1 MDPARR
7 ATAEAVPLA
16 EADRAILALEGPTVA
31 GHTCKVV
38 LVGAGGPGVEALR
51 ESIGARLEA
60 APALT
65 RRLGGTEA
73 APAWVPDPDFDL
85 GDHVVQAGSGTPV
98 PRAELRAE
106 VARLFEARLDRS
118 RPLWRIDAVALD
130 DGSSALVWR
139 LHHALADG
147 TASMRLARAML
158 WDAVPAAEPLPHQ
171 PRTTAGDEADER
183 RRHAHLAAF
192 VRREFARSAGRSPF
206 DGRIGTRR
214 QIAFASVSLDGLH
227 DAGRALAGATLNDS
241 VLAVVAG
248 ALRAW
253 VQHHH
258 GDLGGVRVR
267 VPVSLHH
274 EGDDAFNRDSYFSV
288 ALPLNEPD
296 PVARLRAVREATRVR
311 KADHDA
317 EEMDHLLRGLAGVSP
332 KLSEFCERIEGSPRH
347 FAVNVS
353 NVPGP
358 RTPVTVLGAPV
369 LSMHSVAEIG
379 ERHALRI
386 TAVSMAGA
394 LCFGFCADPQIV
406 DDVQAMADGV
416 EHGAAELERLAGA

>member
-1 MDPARR
+1 M
-7 ATAEAVPLA
+7 TAETVPLD
-16 EADRAILALEGPTVA
+16 EADLAILALEGPTVA

-38 LVGAGGPGVEALR
+38 TVGAGAPGIEELR
-51 ESIGARLEA
+51 RSIGARLDA

-65 RRLGGTEA
+65 RRLGGPDT
-73 APAWVPDPDFDL
+73 APVWEPDPDFDL
-85 GDHVVQAGSGTPV
+85 TRHVVTVGDGEPV
-98 PRAELRAE
+98 PRDEVREE
-106 VARLFEARLDRS
+106 VARLFEQRLDRS
-118 RPLWRIDAVALD
+118 RPLWRIDSLALD
-130 DGSSALVWR
+130 DGGAALIWR

-147 TASMRLARAML
+147 TASMRFARGML

-171 PRTTAGDEADER
+171 PATAAGHAADEAR
-183 RRHAHLAAF
+183 RQAHLAAF
-192 VRREFARSAGRSPF
+192 LRREFARSAGRSPF

-214 QIAFASVSLDGLH
+214 QIAFASVALHELH
-227 DAGRALAGATLNDS
+227 DAGKQLAGATLNDS

-274 EGDDAFNRDSYFSV
+274 EGDDAGNRDSFFSV

-296 PVARLRAVREATRVR
+296 PVARLRAVHDATAVR

-317 EEMDHLLRGLAGVSP
+317 EEMDELLHRLAGVSP
-332 KLSEFCERIEGSPRH
+332 RLQHFCRRIEDSPRH

-358 RTPVTVLGAPV
+358 RTPVSVLGAPV
-369 LSMHSVAEIG
+369 QSLHSIAEIG

-386 TAVSMAGA
+386 SAVSMADT
-394 LCFGFCADPQIV
+394 LCLGFCADPAIV
-406 DDVQAMADGV
+406 DDLQAMADGV
-416 EHGAAELERLAGA
+416 EEGTAELVRLAGT

>member
-1 MDPARR
+1 VSAGG
-7 ATAEAVPLA
+7 VPLE
-16 EADRAILALEGPTVA
+16 EADRTILALEGPTVV

-38 LVGAGGPGVEALR
+38 VVGPGAPGVPELR
-51 ESIGARLEA
+51 ESIAARLDA

-65 RRLGGTEA
+65 RRLGGTED
-73 APAWVPDPDFDL
+73 APEWVPDAGFDL
-85 GDHVVQAGSGTPV
+85 SEHVVAAGDGVPV
-98 PRAELRAE
+98 ARTALRGE
-106 VARLFEARLDRS
+106 VARLFALHLDRD
-118 RPLWRIDAVALD
+118 RPLWRIDCVALE
-130 DGSSALVWR
+130 DGATALVWR

-147 TASMRLARAML
+147 TASMRLARGML
-158 WDAVPAAEPLPHQ
+158 WDAVPAGEPLPDHH
-171 PRTTAGDEADER
+171 PHTAAGHAADEER
-183 RRHAHLAAF
+183 RQAHLAAF
-192 VRREFARSAGRSPF
+192 LRREFARSAGRSPF
-206 DGRIGTRR
+206 DGRIGRRR
-214 QIAFASVSLDGLH
+214 QIAFASVSLRRLH

-274 EGDDAFNRDSYFSV
+274 EGDDAGNRDSYFSV

-296 PVARLRAVREATRVR
+296 PVARLRAVHEATAVR

-317 EEMDHLLRGLAGVSP
+317 EEMDHLLQRLSGVSP
-332 KLSEFCERIEGSPRH
+332 RLSQFCQRIEGSPRH

-358 RTPVTVLGAPV
+358 RTPVSVLGTPV
-369 LSMHSVAEIG
+369 ESLHSVAEIG

-386 TAVSMAGA
+386 TAVSLAGT
-394 LCFGFCADPQIV
+394 LCFGFCADPDLV

-416 EHGAAELERLAGA
+416 EQGAAELDRLAGV

>member
-1 MDPARR
+1 M
-7 ATAEAVPLA
+7 TTEAVPLDP
-16 EADRAILALEGPTVA
+16 ADRAILDLEGPTVA

-38 LVGAGGPGVEALR
+38 LLGAGAPGLGELR
-51 ESIGARLEA
+51 DSIGARLDA

-65 RRLGGTEA
+65 RRLGGTEQ
-73 APAWVPDPDFDL
+73 APAWEPDPAFDL
-85 GDHVVQAGSGTPV
+85 TDHVVAAAEGATV
-98 PRAELRAE
+98 PRANLRAE
-106 VARLFEARLDRS
+106 VANLFEQRLDRS
-118 RPLWRIDAVALD
+118 RPLWRIDRLALD
-130 DGSSALVWR
+130 DGSTALIWR

-147 TASMRLARAML
+147 TASMRLARGML

-171 PRTTAGDEADER
+171 PGTASGHAADEQR
-183 RRHAHLAAF
+183 RQAHLAAF
-192 VRREFARSAGRSPF
+192 VRREFSRSAAASPF

-214 QIAFASVSLDGLH
+214 QIAFASVAMHELH
-227 DAGRALAGATLNDS
+227 DAGKKLAGATLNDS

-248 ALRAW
+248 ALREW
-253 VQHHH
+253 VSHHH

-274 EGDDAFNRDSYFSV
+274 EGDDAGNRDSFFSV

-296 PVARLRAVREATRVR
+296 PVERLRAVREATSVR

-317 EEMDHLLRGLAGVSP
+317 EEMDEVLHRLAGVSP
-332 KLSEFCERIEGSPRH
+332 RLSQLCQRIEGSPRH

-358 RTPVTVLGAPV
+358 RTRVSVLGTPV
-369 LSMHSVAEIG
+369 ESLHSVAEIG

-386 TAVSMAGA
+386 TAVSMADT
-394 LCFGFCADPQIV
+394 LCFGFCADPAIV
-406 DDVQAMADGV
+406 EDVQAMADGIEQATAVLV
-416 EHGAAELERLAGA
+416 ELAGE

>member
-1 MDPARR
+1 M
-7 ATAEAVPLA
+7 TAGGVPLD
-16 EADRAILALEGPTVA
+16 EADRAILALEGPTVV

-38 LVGAGGPGVEALR
+38 LVGPGGPGLAALR
-51 ESIGARLEA
+51 ESIGARLDA

-65 RRLGGTEA
+65 RRLGGPQD
-73 APAWVPDPDFDL
+73 APEWVPANAFDVTE
-85 GDHVVQAGSGTPV
+85 HVVEGATV
-98 PRAELRAE
+98 PRHGLRAE
-106 VARLFEARLDRS
+106 VARLFEQRLDRA
-118 RPLWRIDAVALD
+118 RPLWRIDRLALD
-130 DGSSALVWR
+130 DGSTALVWR

-147 TASMRLARAML
+147 TASMRFARAML
-158 WDAVPAAEPLPHQ
+158 WDAVAASEPLPHQ
-171 PRTTAGDEADER
+171 PPTAAGHEADER
-183 RRHAHLAAF
+183 RRQAHLAAF
-192 VRREFARSAGRSPF
+192 VRREFARAPGHSPF
-206 DGRIGTRR
+206 DGRIGRRR
-214 QIAFASVSLDGLH
+214 QIAFASVALAPLH
-227 DAGRALAGATLNDS
+227 DAGKALAGATLNDS

-274 EGDDAFNRDSYFSV
+274 EGDDAGNRDSYFSV

-296 PVARLRAVREATRVR
+296 PVERLRAVREATAVR

-317 EEMDHLLRGLAGVSP
+317 EEMDHLLQRLSGVSP
-332 KLSEFCERIEGSPRH
+332 RLSRFCERIEGSPRH

-358 RTPVTVLGAPV
+358 RTPVSVLGAPV
-369 LSMHSVAEIG
+369 QSLHSVAEIG

-386 TAVSMAGA
+386 TAVSLAGT
-394 LCFGFCADPQIV
+394 LCFGFCADPGVV

-416 EHGAAELERLAGA
+416 ERCAAELEGLAA